1 MNHAGFRFK
10 SGNWQFPKE
19 HERKEKP
26 DPPTIHEFENNGK
39 VMRMEMPAEQARD
52 IVARYEEALN
62 TGKDVAVQF
71 YYDDNGNPTNFSV
84 EAIEKEVEQ

>member
-1 MNHAGFRFK
+1 M
-10 SGNWQFPKE
+10 
-19 HERKEKP
+19 KEKP
-26 DPPTIHEFENNGK
+26 EPPTILEFENNGK
-39 VMRMEMPAEQARD
+39 VMRIEMPAEQARD
-52 IVARYEEALN
+52 FFARYEEALN